1 MYFAWTFFPY
11 GRLYCSSLQY
21 HAVFCMDEPNLHM
34 MSVLLH
40 SPQECLWLFE
50 LRHLLCIQEFCSGDA
65 TYSCWQVDAAAGVGD
80 APEAARNPAEALWGL
95 LFALDSVLLWI
106 RFFSNYSGVYSR
118 CTFKSDAIVSLV
130 ELRHLPCTQK
140 CVAV

>member
-1 MYFAWTFFPY
+1 
-11 GRLYCSSLQY
+11 
-21 HAVFCMDEPNLHM
+21 MDEPNLHM